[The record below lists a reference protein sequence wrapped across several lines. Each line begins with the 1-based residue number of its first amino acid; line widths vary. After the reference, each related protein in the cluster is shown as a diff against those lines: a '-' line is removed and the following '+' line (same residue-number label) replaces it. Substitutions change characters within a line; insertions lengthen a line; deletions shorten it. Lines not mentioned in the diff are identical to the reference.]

1 MVGYLGEPA
10 TTERVLRGGVLHT
23 GDMGHLD
30 SDGYLYISGRNNEM
44 ISSGGH
50 RIGPQEIENVIST
63 LPGVAECAVVGVKDE
78 MLGERIVAVLA
89 LDDGESMDPRFVQRA
104 CLSALPRYKV
114 PTEVRFVAEL
124 PHSGRG
130 KLLRSVVRAQ
140 LEGEAAPPAPRIVG
154 PIRKPK
160 TATPLGSSATSAASH
175 QCSS

>member
-78 MLGERIVAVLA
+78 MLRERIVWPAGSRRRREHGSTLR
-89 LDDGESMDPRFVQRA
+89 PA
-104 CLSALPRYKV
+104 CLPVRA
-114 PTEVRFVAEL
+114 TEVQGAQGGALR
-124 PHSGRG
+124 RG
-130 KLLRSVVRAQ
+130 AAAFGKGQAAAVRRP
-140 LEGEAAPPAPRIVG
+140 G
-154 PIRKPK
+154 
-160 TATPLGSSATSAASH
+160 ATGG
-175 QCSS
+175 